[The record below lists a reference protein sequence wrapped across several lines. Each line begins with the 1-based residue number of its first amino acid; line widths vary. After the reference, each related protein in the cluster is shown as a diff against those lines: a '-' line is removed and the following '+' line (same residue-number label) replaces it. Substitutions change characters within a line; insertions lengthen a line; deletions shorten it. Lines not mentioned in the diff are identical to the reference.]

1 MKKQVFITTIILG
14 TLIAAVASPESTA
27 AANHI
32 DDGTVRASS
41 FQYDASMPVVHGKR
55 LVYDPT
61 APALRGADFRD

>member
-1 MKKQVFITTIILG
+1 MKKQLFITAVILG
-14 TLIAAVASPESTA
+14 TLIAAVVTPDITV

-32 DDGTVRASS
+32 DDGTIRASS

-61 APALRGADFRD
+61 ATALRGADFRD